1 MLLVPRSTTK
11 VRSAKNA
18 IFAPLKIL
26 LWTEGQETTF
36 LGKTSR
42 EPKKRVDMDDQTDR
56 MSFAAVCPKGHNPTL
71 VFDRVIL
78 RAHLE
83 DGTFGST
90 AFFAEPHGLQA
101 KKCGSISRL
110 SSPAN
115 LDSSYLAR
123 RNGPRSI

>member
-11 VRSAKNA
+11 ARSAKNA
-18 IFAPLKIL
+18 ILAPPKIL
-26 LWTEGQETTF
+26 LWTGGQETTF

-78 RAHLE
+78 SAHLE
-83 DGTFGST
+83 DGTLRFYCLLCRAPWAPSEEVRLNLS
-90 AFFAEPHGLQA
+90 AQ
-101 KKCGSISRL
+101 L
-110 SSPAN
+110 SSE
-115 LDSSYLAR
+115 S
-123 RNGPRSI
+123 